1 LFKGYTATG
10 LRLIALK
17 ENNMISKIDKNQERL
32 RRHTRVRKKISG
44 TAETPRFNVYR
55 SLNHI
60 YVQVIDDVKGVTL
73 CSAST
78 MEKEV
83 KAAIKDMSKTEAAK
97 VVGKKAAE
105 RALEKGIKTVV
116 FDRGGYLYTGRVQA
130 VADGAREAGLNF

>member
-1 LFKGYTATG
+1 
-10 LRLIALK
+10 
-17 ENNMISKIDKNQERL
+17 MISKIDKNEERL
-32 RRHTRVRKKISG
+32 RRHARVRKKISG

-60 YVQVIDDVKGVTL
+60 YVQVIDDVKGVTI

-83 KAAIKDMSKTEAAK
+83 KAEINGMTKTEVAK

-105 RALEKGIKTVV
+105 RALAKGVKNVV